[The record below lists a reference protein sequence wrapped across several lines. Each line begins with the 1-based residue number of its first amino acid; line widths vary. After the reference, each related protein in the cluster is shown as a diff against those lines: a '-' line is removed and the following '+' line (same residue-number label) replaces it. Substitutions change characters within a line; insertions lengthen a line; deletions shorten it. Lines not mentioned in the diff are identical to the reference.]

1 MSRLSIKWKLA
12 LVALMCAVGMLTL
25 LTYARYTA
33 TRVAEME
40 HTRLEVSDIR
50 SGMLTLRR
58 NEKDF
63 LARNDLKYHGKF
75 TAHYQALQDQ
85 VNDLARHMS
94 AQGLDASEA
103 RKLGE
108 ILAQYAKRFD
118 SLVATQKRV
127 GLSHK
132 QGLQGSLRKAVHA
145 AEKRL
150 ASIGDVQLTKDML
163 MLRRREKDFLLR
175 MDPKYLK
182 KFEKDY
188 AVFMRDLDA
197 RPLSDTDKAMIR
209 ADMTRYRRD
218 FRAMVTGYQAKGL
231 TSEQGVLGQMRRTVH
246 QSETQLAKMADL
258 AASHINEEIARLER
272 IGLAVSLTV
281 MAVLLGLITWLAI
294 SIRRPIRR
302 LSELMQ
308 TVRHD
313 NDLTLR
319 AEVDGRDEIAHMAT
333 DFNHM
338 MDEFQQMLKQ
348 VQGSADQLGTAAEE
362 LTAIAAT
369 TNDGVS
375 RQSGETEQVAT
386 AVNEMTA
393 TVQEVARNANATAD
407 ASRSVSE
414 QVQTGR
420 DLVDRNRSGIQ
431 ELANAMT
438 TATEVIAELNRESEH
453 IGTVLNVIREIA
465 EQTNLLALN
474 AAIEAAR
481 AGEQGRGFAVVAD
494 EVRTLAQRS
503 QTSTQEIEDIVTRLQ
518 DSAARAVSTM
528 NTSQGQVEHSVENA
542 ETMARV
548 LNDITAAVTHISD
561 MNLQIAGAAEEQAT
575 VVDEINRNVANIS
588 TIASDSASSAR
599 ETTQTSGALAE
610 LAADLQQQVARFRV
624 G

>member
-12 LVALMCAVGMLTL
+12 LVALVCAVGMLTL
-25 LTYARYTA
+25 LTYARNTA
-33 TRVAEME
+33 VRVADME
-40 HTRLEVSDIR
+40 HMRLQVSDIR

-75 TAHYQALQDQ
+75 TANYQALKDQ
-85 VNDLARHMS
+85 VTALARHMN
-94 AQGLDASEA
+94 AQDLDASEA
-103 RKLGE
+103 TRLGE
-108 ILAQYAKRFD
+108 ILAQYARRFD
-118 SLVATQKRV
+118 KLVETQKRL

-150 ASIGDVQLTKDML
+150 KSIGDIRLTKDML

-175 MDPKYLK
+175 MDTKYLK

-197 RPLSDTDKAMIR
+197 RDLSDTDKTR
-209 ADMTRYRRD
+209 LRTDMARYRRD
-218 FRAMVTGYQAKGL
+218 FLAMVKGYQDKGL
-231 TSEQGVLGQMRRTVH
+231 TSEQGVLGEMRRTVH
-246 QSETQLAKMADL
+246 QSETQLKKMADL
-258 AASHINEEIARLER
+258 AASHITDEIARLER

-281 MAVLLGLITWLAI
+281 MAVLLGLIAWLAI
-294 SIRRPIRR
+294 SIRQPIRR

-308 TVRHD
+308 KVRHD

-319 AEVDGRDEIAHMAT
+319 AEVHGRDEIAHMAT

-362 LTAIAAT
+362 LTTIAAT

-375 RQSGETEQVAT
+375 RQSSETEQVAT
-386 AVNEMTA
+386 AINEMTA

-420 DLVDRNRSGIQ
+420 DLVDRNRAGIQ
-431 ELANAMT
+431 ELASAMT
-438 TATEVIAELNRESEH
+438 TATDVIAELNRESEH

-518 DSAARAVSTM
+518 DSAARAVRTM
-528 NTSQGQVEHSVENA
+528 STSQGQVEHSVENA

-548 LNDITAAVTHISD
+548 LNEITDAVTHISD

-575 VVDEINRNVANIS
+575 VVDEINRNVTNIS

-599 ETTQTSGALAE
+599 ETTQTSEDLAR
-610 LAADLQQQVARFRV
+610 LAAALQQQVVRFRV